1 MRRVTS
7 LAVVALV
14 LTILVP
20 ALQAAAPAPTQTPA
34 AAPATGGPAPTNKTA
49 PEANFSGVALGDAID
64 YIRDVTNAN
73 IHVNWNALEAAGVGK
88 DTVVNLRLHSV
99 PLKTILRLMLN
110 EAGGG
115 TGLTYYVSDGVI
127 EITTQELADKDLIT
141 RVYPIDD
148 LIMDFPDPV
157 PPEFN
162 IQATAQTSGKG
173 GGGGGSGQGIF
184 SGNSASNNV
193 QAGTSSKERAED
205 LIKIIQDSIQPQV
218 WKENGGTATIHFWN
232 GSLIVTA
239 PRSVHEALA
248 G

>member
-1 MRRVTS
+1 MRRFAS
-7 LAVVALV
+7 LAVVVLV

-20 ALQAAAPAPTQTPA
+20 ALRAAPPAPA
-34 AAPATGGPAPTNKTA
+34 ATVAPAATATPAPTNKAT
-49 PEANFSGVALGDAID
+49 PEANFAGVPLGDAIE

-88 DTVVNLRLHSV
+88 DTVVNIRLHSV

-115 TGLTYYVSDGVI
+115 TALTYYVSDGVI
-127 EITTQELADKDLIT
+127 EITTQELADKDLVT
-141 RVYPIDD
+141 KVYPIDD

-157 PPEFN
+157 APEFN
-162 IQATAQTSGKG
+162 IQSQAQTSGKGG

-184 SGNSASNNV
+184 SGNNASNTV
-193 QAGTSSKERAED
+193 QPGTSSKDRAED
-205 LIKIIQDSIQPQV
+205 LIKIIEDSIQPTV
-218 WKENGGTATIHFWN
+218 WKENGGLATIHFFH